1 MKNESVIS
9 IHGSHNGGIAA
20 YHDGSLYIVEA
31 EKFFGMKNSGF
42 CQYKIPHQDKI
53 AFSFQSC
60 LEFLQRKYNL
70 PSRFNTCLHQ
80 SADYVIGN
88 DRLDL
93 LDLVDHDKAILC
105 NHHESHA
112 NGSFYQSDF
121 LEALV
126 ISYDGGGNDGQFNI
140 YLADRKK
147 GVNLIR
153 NYFMVNLGFPYM
165 VFGHFFSDISQET
178 LSEGNLVYSGK
189 IMGLE
194 AFGQVIERWL
204 PFFEDFYDCPMHAN
218 LLNQEDDFFY
228 KKKLDKLTE
237 NTNIIF
243 HEEQRLGGQIEYDV
257 AATSQRAFENVFLK
271 YTRPYIEKYP
281 DLPII
286 LTGGCALNIS
296 LNTRIKDEFKR
307 PMFIAPNSSDCGLP
321 LGMLLGYLRPDKRF
335 DATYAGLPLLD
346 KDSYLSIMGLN
357 LLSHGNESAVSDV
370 NLSDLAAKLKE
381 GDIIG
386 VSRGKAEHGPRA
398 LGNRSILCNPSVE
411 GMKEKLNDN
420 VKHREWFRPFA
431 PVVRLE
437 DVNKYFVFEGE
448 SRFMSYACKVKKK
461 WKKRL
466 ASITHI
472 DGTARVQTVTRDQ
485 NPWLY
490 DLLTHFNKINDHGV
504 LLNTSLNVNGKPI
517 VSTIQESILMLEH
530 GLDSVVIEDRII
542 SKNDI

>member
-1 MKNESVIS
+1 MS
-9 IHGSHNGGIAA
+9 
-20 YHDGSLYIVEA
+20 
-31 EKFFGMKNSGF
+31 
-42 CQYKIPHQDKI
+42 
-53 AFSFQSC
+53 
-60 LEFLQRKYNL
+60 
-70 PSRFNTCLHQ
+70 LHQ
-80 SADYVIGN
+80 FLD
-88 DRLDL
+88 DDLDL
-93 LDLVDHDKAILC
+93 SKVNKSTYQILV
-105 NHHESHA
+105 
-112 NGSFYQSDF
+112 
-121 LEALV
+121 
-126 ISYDGGGNDGQFNI
+126 
-140 YLADRKK
+140 
-147 GVNLIR
+147 
-153 NYFMVNLGFPYM
+153 
-165 VFGHFFSDISQET
+165 
-178 LSEGNLVYSGK
+178 
-189 IMGLE
+189 
-194 AFGQVIERWL
+194 
-204 PFFEDFYDCPMHAN
+204 
-218 LLNQEDDFFY
+218 
-228 KKKLDKLTE
+228 
-237 NTNIIF
+237 
-243 HEEQRLGGQIEYDV
+243 
-257 AATSQRAFENVFLK
+257 
-271 YTRPYIEKYP
+271 
-281 DLPII
+281 
-286 LTGGCALNIS
+286 
-296 LNTRIKDEFKR
+296 
-307 PMFIAPNSSDCGLP
+307 APNITCASN
-321 LGMLLGYLRPDKRF
+321 
-335 DATYAGLPLLD
+335 LD